1 MMSKHTKNLVYG
13 GVLAAL
19 YVALTYAQN
28 LLWPGSTTMAIQM
41 RLSEALC
48 IFAFFTPAAIPGL
61 TLGWSR
67 TVLYVIRLPSYRKK
81 RGRSRGSFRQLRNS
95 YSAPPD
101 SIDSNSGA
109 DMASVI

>member
-48 IFAFFTPAAIPGL
+48 I
-61 TLGWSR
+61 
-67 TVLYVIRLPSYRKK
+67 LPSLPRPP
-81 RGRSRGSFRQLRNS
+81 FRAS
-95 YSAPPD
+95 HWDVCYTTSAGPRRCLWT
-101 SIDSNSGA
+101 GW
-109 DMASVI
+109 